1 MNKMILILLF
11 ITPYL
16 SIMSDSHKRAII
28 IGASSGMGKA
38 VTQRLAQQGY
48 IIGLAARRI
57 DRLQAL
63 QEMIQAQSYIKQ
75 IDVAKPHEAVE
86 QLQELIIEMGGL
98 DLLVIASS
106 GFREITFNNRDWTN
120 DQAILDVDIIG
131 FYALARTG
139 CNFFEQQGYG
149 HLVGF
154 SSIDGIRGVA
164 FAAAY
169 SAAKAFC
176 SRYLEAERN
185 YFMQKNIPVTVTE
198 IIPGWVNSLEDPN
211 FKEHYPHAYWFE
223 TLDDAAH
230 EIIEAINN
238 KVPVAYITKR
248 WQAVAQML
256 NIMPDDLYNAI
267 GGL

>member
-1 MNKMILILLF
+1 MVSTAVDIH
-11 ITPYL
+11 P
-16 SIMSDSHKRAII
+16 KRAII

-38 VTQRLAQQGY
+38 VAQGLANDGY
-48 IIGLAARRI
+48 IVGLAARRI
-57 DRLQAL
+57 DLLRAL
-63 QEMIQAQSYIKQ
+63 QQTIITESYIKQ
-75 IDVAKPHEAVE
+75 MDVSQPHEAVE
-86 QLQELIIEMGGL
+86 RLQELIAQMGGL

-106 GFREITFNNRDWTN
+106 GFRDVAFSDRDWNN
-120 DQAILDVDIIG
+120 DRAILDVDVIG

-139 CNFFEQQGYG
+139 CNYFEQQGYG

-154 SSIDGIRGVA
+154 SSIDGLRGIA

-169 SAAKAFC
+169 SAAKSFC

-185 YFMQKNIPVTVTE
+185 YFMQKNIPVVVTE
-198 IIPGWVNSLEDPN
+198 IIPGWINSQEDPD
-211 FKEHYPHAYWFE
+211 FKEHYPQAYWFE
-223 TLDDAAH
+223 TLDDAAQ
-230 EIIEAINN
+230 EIMQAIRN

-248 WQAVAQML
+248 WQTVAQML